1 MLNVD
6 IAFQYFSISCILFII
21 IEILFKSHLY
31 WHSFIMLNV
40 DIALQYFLISC
51 ILFIIIEIL
60 FKILFMLSFIDINL

>member
-21 IEILFKSHLY
+21 IEILFKSLYLY
-31 WHSFIMLNV
+31 WHSFLMLNV

-51 ILFIIIEIL
+51 VYLL
-60 FKILFMLSFIDINL
+60 